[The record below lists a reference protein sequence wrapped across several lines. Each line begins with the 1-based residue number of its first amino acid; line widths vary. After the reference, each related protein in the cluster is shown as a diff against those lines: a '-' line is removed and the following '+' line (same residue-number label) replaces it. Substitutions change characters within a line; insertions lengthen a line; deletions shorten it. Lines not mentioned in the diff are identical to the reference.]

1 MKNFL
6 LVFFALAMVITTR
19 GQSASDHMTFKGI
32 PMSGSL
38 TEFAQK
44 LSQKGFT
51 LVQTNDDNAKLTGD
65 FAGYKDCQILLFATK
80 ETKTI
85 YTVSVLMPRSTSWSK
100 VETNYN
106 ALKAMLTQKYG
117 SPKNVVEKFQGIS
130 NGESNDVKMYYL
142 KTDQCTYS
150 STFET
155 SNGKIIISL
164 LYLKGEGARTSVT
177 YVDRINNEI
186 AQKGALDDL

>member
-1 MKNFL
+1 MKKFL
-6 LVFFALAMVITTR
+6 LVFFALAMTITTR

-32 PMSGSL
+32 PISGSL
-38 TEFAQK
+38 MEFAQK

-100 VETNYN
+100 LETNYN

>member
-1 MKNFL
+1 MKKFL
-6 LVFFALAMVITTR
+6 LVFFALAMTITTR

-32 PMSGSL
+32 PISGSL
-38 TEFAQK
+38 MEFAQK

-51 LVQTNDDNAKLTGD
+51 VVQTNDANVVLVGD
-65 FAGYKDCQILLFATK
+65 FAGYKDCQILLLATK

-85 YTVSVLMPRSTSWSK
+85 YTIGVLLPSSTSWSLL
-100 VETNYN
+100 ETNYN

-130 NGESNDVKMYYL
+130 SGASNDIKMHYL

-155 SNGKIIISL
+155 SNGKITISL
-164 LYLKGEGARTSVT
+164 LYLTGEGAHASVT

-186 AQKGALDDL
+186 AFKRSLDDL

>member
-1 MKNFL
+1 MKKFL
-6 LVFFALAMVITTR
+6 LVFFALAMTITTR

-32 PMSGSL
+32 PISGSL

-51 LVQTNDDNAKLTGD
+51 VVQTNDVNVVLIGD
-65 FAGYKDCQILLFATK
+65 FAGFKDCQIVLIATK

-85 YTVSVLMPRSTSWSK
+85 YTIGVLLPSSTSWSLL
-100 VETNYN
+100 ETNYN

-130 NGESNDVKMYYL
+130 SGASNDIKMHYL

-155 SNGKIIISL
+155 SNGKITISL
-164 LYLKGEGARTSVT
+164 LYLTGEGAHASVT

-186 AQKGALDDL
+186 ALKRALGDL

>member
-100 VETNYN
+100 LETNYN

>member
-6 LVFFALAMVITTR
+6 LVFFALAMAITTR

-100 VETNYN
+100 LETNYN

-130 NGESNDVKMYYL
+130 SGESNDIKMYYL

>member
-1 MKNFL
+1 MKKFL
-6 LVFFALAMVITTR
+6 LVFFALAMTITTR

-51 LVQTNDDNAKLTGD
+51 VVQTNDANVVLVGD
-65 FAGYKDCQILLFATK
+65 FAGYKDCQILLLATK

-85 YTVSVLMPRSTSWSK
+85 YTVSVLLPSSTSWSLL
-100 VETNYN
+100 ESNYN
-106 ALKAMLTQKYG
+106 HLKTMLTQKYG
-117 SPKNVVEKFQGIS
+117 SPQNVVEEFPRRS
-130 NGESNDVKMYYL
+130 SSASDVLKMYYL
-142 KTDQCTYS
+142 RSGECKYT

-155 SNGKIIISL
+155 SNGKIVLSILYMGHEISQV
-164 LYLKGEGARTSVT
+164 SVF
-177 YVDRINNEI
+177 YADKINNEI
-186 AQKGALDDL
+186 AFKRSLDDL

>member
-51 LVQTNDDNAKLTGD
+51 LVQTNDVSAVLTGD
-65 FAGYKDCQILLFATK
+65 FAGFKDCQIVLIATK

-85 YTVSVLMPRSTSWSK
+85 YTIGVLLPSSTSWSLL
-100 VETNYN
+100 ETNYN

>member
-44 LSQKGFT
+44 LSQKGLT

-100 VETNYN
+100 LETNYN

>member
-6 LVFFALAMVITTR
+6 LVFFALAMAITTR

-51 LVQTNDDNAKLTGD
+51 LVQTNDVSAVLTGD
-65 FAGYKDCQILLFATK
+65 FAGFKDCQIVLIATK

-85 YTVSVLMPRSTSWSK
+85 YTIGVLLPSSTSWSLL
-100 VETNYN
+100 ETNYN

-155 SNGKIIISL
+155 SNGKITISL
-164 LYLKGEGARTSVT
+164 LYLTGEGAHASVT

-186 AQKGALDDL
+186 ALKRALGDL

>member
-6 LVFFALAMVITTR
+6 LVFFALAMAITTR

-100 VETNYN
+100 LETNYN

-130 NGESNDVKMYYL
+130 SGESNDVKMYYL

>member
-6 LVFFALAMVITTR
+6 LVFFALAMAITTR

-100 VETNYN
+100 LETNYN

-155 SNGKIIISL
+155 SNGKITISL
-164 LYLKGEGARTSVT
+164 LYLTGEGAHASVT
-177 YVDRINNEI
+177 YVDRINNET
-186 AQKGALDDL
+186 AQKGTLEDL

>member
-6 LVFFALAMVITTR
+6 LVFFALAMAITTR

-51 LVQTNDDNAKLTGD
+51 LVQTNDVSAVLTGD
-65 FAGYKDCQILLFATK
+65 FAGFKDCQIVLIATK

-85 YTVSVLMPRSTSWSK
+85 YTIGVLLPSSTSWSLL
-100 VETNYN
+100 ETNYN

-130 NGESNDVKMYYL
+130 SGASNDI
-142 KTDQCTYS
+142 
-150 STFET
+150 
-155 SNGKIIISL
+155 NPN
-164 LYLKGEGARTSVT
+164 SV
-177 YVDRINNEI
+177 
-186 AQKGALDDL
+186 

>member
-6 LVFFALAMVITTR
+6 LVFFALAMAITTR

-100 VETNYN
+100 LETNYN

>member
-6 LVFFALAMVITTR
+6 LVFFALAMAITTR

-32 PMSGSL
+32 PISGSL

-51 LVQTNDDNAKLTGD
+51 VVQTNDVNAMLIGD
-65 FAGYKDCQILLFATK
+65 FAGFKDCQILLFATK

-85 YTVSVLMPRSTSWSK
+85 YTVSVFLPSSTSWSLL
-100 VETNYN
+100 ESNYSH
-106 ALKAMLTQKYG
+106 LKTMLTQKYG
-117 SPKNVVEKFQGIS
+117 SPQNVVEKFQGLPS
-130 NGESNDVKMYYL
+130 GVSNDLKMHYL
-142 KTDQCTYS
+142 RSGQCTYS

-155 SNGKIIISL
+155 SNGKIVLSILYMGNEISQV
-164 LYLKGEGARTSVT
+164 SVF
-177 YVDRINNEI
+177 YADKINNEI
-186 AQKGALDDL
+186 AFKRSLDDL